1 MKKQEENKIMTSNIK
16 ARMFRGY
23 NQIIKNKKKER
34 KLEKLKNLE
43 LNLNDL
49 IFVLR
54 SKTKSNKEYLPFEI
68 DYDYSYRNKYSNKI
82 DDIKADDL
90 KIENLSKNYNKRKL
104 KSKNMFL
111 TQTKNKTECTNT
123 DLDAIEL
130 ENKKSTF
137 KKLFPDQ
144 NEIYKYSE
152 LPFFSLTKNPNN
164 FGYVG
169 NTMVKLKKD
178 DDIFSQEDF
187 LYRLSHKREN
197 PEKYNLNNFNKNK
210 EVIKGNVLVN
220 INDRDNKNNKD
231 KKNIKLTM
239 DIENMN
245 NNKTAYLDSKEK
257 RYKIL
262 EKEIEPLK
270 NVISL
275 FKDFAT
281 EIEKEDNIDIEKT
294 KSEKTTP
301 IDNSKNNSNI
311 IKKESSVNITN
322 NENNIELIASRTA
335 YSPYI
340 FKKPKLYPI
349 NHYALN
355 QVIIK
360 EKRYERMHKMGL
372 EDFQRKINLKNE
384 KENVIKNIYK
394 KKYIM
399 DEYEKE
405 YFKRLFTKEK
415 ISVRDA
421 YLRKCRINDIILV
434 SKLKCE
440 FSPRDVKRVL
450 NGIKPWNDCQ
460 KLDQKFIEK
469 NLPSKVGNIKTIKI
483 E

>member
-54 SKTKSNKEYLPFEI
+54 SKTKSNKEYFPFEI

-111 TQTKNKTECTNT
+111 TQTKNKTEYTNT

-164 FGYVG
+164 YGYVG

-294 KSEKTTP
+294 KSEQTTP
-301 IDNSKNNSNI
+301 IDNSKNNSNV

-335 YSPYI
+335 YSPHI

>member
-54 SKTKSNKEYLPFEI
+54 SKTKSNKEYFPFEI

-123 DLDAIEL
+123 ELDAIEL

-164 FGYVG
+164 YGYVG

-335 YSPYI
+335 YSPHI

-394 KKYIM
+394 NKYIM

>member
-68 DYDYSYRNKYSNKI
+68 DYDYFYRNKYSNKI

-335 YSPYI
+335 YSPHI

-440 FSPRDVKRVL
+440 FSPKDVKRVL

>member
-54 SKTKSNKEYLPFEI
+54 SKTKSNKEYFPFEI

-123 DLDAIEL
+123 ELDAIEL

-169 NTMVKLKKD
+169 NTMVKLKID

-335 YSPYI
+335 YSPHI

>member
-1 MKKQEENKIMTSNIK
+1 MKKHEENKIMTSNIK

-54 SKTKSNKEYLPFEI
+54 SKTKSNKEYFPFEI

-111 TQTKNKTECTNT
+111 TQTKNKTEYTNT

-301 IDNSKNNSNI
+301 IDNSKNNSNV

-335 YSPYI
+335 YSPHI

-440 FSPRDVKRVL
+440 FSPKDVKRVL

>member
-54 SKTKSNKEYLPFEI
+54 SKTKSNKEYFPFEI

-111 TQTKNKTECTNT
+111 TQTKNKTEYTNT

-164 FGYVG
+164 YGYVG

-301 IDNSKNNSNI
+301 IDNSKNNSNV

-335 YSPYI
+335 YSPHI

-440 FSPRDVKRVL
+440 FSPKDVKRVL

>member
-54 SKTKSNKEYLPFEI
+54 SKTKSNKEYFPFEI

-123 DLDAIEL
+123 ELDAIEL

-164 FGYVG
+164 YGYVG

-294 KSEKTTP
+294 KSEQTTP
-301 IDNSKNNSNI
+301 IDNSKNNSNV

-335 YSPYI
+335 YSPHI

>member
-111 TQTKNKTECTNT
+111 TQTKNKTEYTNT

-164 FGYVG
+164 YGYVG

-335 YSPYI
+335 YSPHI

>member
-123 DLDAIEL
+123 ELDAIEL

-164 FGYVG
+164 YGYVG

-335 YSPYI
+335 YSPHI

>member
-123 DLDAIEL
+123 ELDAIEL

-164 FGYVG
+164 YGYVG

-322 NENNIELIASRTA
+322 NENNLELIASRTA
-335 YSPYI
+335 YSPHI

>member
-123 DLDAIEL
+123 ELDAIEL

-164 FGYVG
+164 YGYVG

-294 KSEKTTP
+294 KSEQTTP
-301 IDNSKNNSNI
+301 IDNSKNNSNV
-311 IKKESSVNITN
+311 IKKESSANITN

-335 YSPYI
+335 YSPHI

>member
-164 FGYVG
+164 YGYVG

-281 EIEKEDNIDIEKT
+281 EIEKEDNVDIEKT

-335 YSPYI
+335 YSPHI

>member
-54 SKTKSNKEYLPFEI
+54 SKTKSNKEYFPFEI

-123 DLDAIEL
+123 ELDAIEL

-169 NTMVKLKKD
+169 NNMVKLKKD

-231 KKNIKLTM
+231 KKSIKLTM

-245 NNKTAYLDSKEK
+245 HNKTAYLDSKEK

-335 YSPYI
+335 YSPHI

-434 SKLKCE
+434 GKLKCE

-460 KLDQKFIEK
+460 NLDQKFIEK

>member
-54 SKTKSNKEYLPFEI
+54 SKTKSNKEYFPFEI

-123 DLDAIEL
+123 ELDAIEL

-164 FGYVG
+164 YGYVG

-245 NNKTAYLDSKEK
+245 NNKTTYLDSKEK

-335 YSPYI
+335 YSPHI

>member
-335 YSPYI
+335 YSPHI

-440 FSPRDVKRVL
+440 FSPKDVKRVL

>member
-54 SKTKSNKEYLPFEI
+54 SKTKSNKEYFPFEI

-123 DLDAIEL
+123 ELDAIEL

-281 EIEKEDNIDIEKT
+281 EIEKEDNVDIEKT

-335 YSPYI
+335 YSPHI

-434 SKLKCE
+434 GKLKCE

>member
-54 SKTKSNKEYLPFEI
+54 SKTKSNKEYFPFEI

-123 DLDAIEL
+123 ELDAIEL

-164 FGYVG
+164 YGYVG

-335 YSPYI
+335 YSPHI

-440 FSPRDVKRVL
+440 FSPKDVKRVL

>member
-1 MKKQEENKIMTSNIK
+1 MKKQEKNKIMTSNIK

-164 FGYVG
+164 YGYVG

-294 KSEKTTP
+294 KSEQTTP
-301 IDNSKNNSNI
+301 IDNSKNNSNV

-335 YSPYI
+335 YSPHI

>member
-54 SKTKSNKEYLPFEI
+54 SKTKSNKEYFPFEI

-335 YSPYI
+335 YSPHI

-360 EKRYERMHKMGL
+360 EKRYELMHKMGL

>member
-54 SKTKSNKEYLPFEI
+54 SKTKSNKEYFPFEI

-164 FGYVG
+164 YGYVG

-335 YSPYI
+335 YSPHI

>member
-111 TQTKNKTECTNT
+111 TQTKNKTEYTNT

-281 EIEKEDNIDIEKT
+281 EIEKEDNVDIEKT

-335 YSPYI
+335 YSPHI

>member
-54 SKTKSNKEYLPFEI
+54 SKTKSNKEYFPFEI

-90 KIENLSKNYNKRKL
+90 KIENLSKNYNKRRL

-164 FGYVG
+164 YGYVG

-335 YSPYI
+335 YSPHI

>member
-111 TQTKNKTECTNT
+111 TQTKNKTEYTNT

-164 FGYVG
+164 YGYVG

-335 YSPYI
+335 YSPHI

-360 EKRYERMHKMGL
+360 EKRNERMHKMGL

-440 FSPRDVKRVL
+440 FSPKDVKRVL

>member
-335 YSPYI
+335 YSPHI

-349 NHYALN
+349 NHYALD

-450 NGIKPWNDCQ
+450 NGIKPWNDCR

>member
-54 SKTKSNKEYLPFEI
+54 SKTKSNKEYFPFEI

-335 YSPYI
+335 YSPHI

>member
-54 SKTKSNKEYLPFEI
+54 SKTKSNKEYFPFEI

-111 TQTKNKTECTNT
+111 TQTKNKTEYTNT

-164 FGYVG
+164 YGYVG

-294 KSEKTTP
+294 KSEQTTP
-301 IDNSKNNSNI
+301 IDNSKNNSNV

-335 YSPYI
+335 YSPHI

-360 EKRYERMHKMGL
+360 EKRYERMHKVGL

>member
-335 YSPYI
+335 YSPHI

>member
-1 MKKQEENKIMTSNIK
+1 M
-16 ARMFRGY
+16 
-23 NQIIKNKKKER
+23 
-34 KLEKLKNLE
+34 
-43 LNLNDL
+43 
-49 IFVLR
+49 
-54 SKTKSNKEYLPFEI
+54 
-68 DYDYSYRNKYSNKI
+68 
-82 DDIKADDL
+82 
-90 KIENLSKNYNKRKL
+90 
-104 KSKNMFL
+104 
-111 TQTKNKTECTNT
+111 
-123 DLDAIEL
+123 
-130 ENKKSTF
+130 
-137 KKLFPDQ
+137 
-144 NEIYKYSE
+144 
-152 LPFFSLTKNPNN
+152 
-164 FGYVG
+164 
-169 NTMVKLKKD
+169 
-178 DDIFSQEDF
+178 
-187 LYRLSHKREN
+187 
-197 PEKYNLNNFNKNK
+197 
-210 EVIKGNVLVN
+210 VN

-335 YSPYI
+335 YSPHI

>member
-90 KIENLSKNYNKRKL
+90 KIENLSKNHNKRKL

-111 TQTKNKTECTNT
+111 TQTKNKTEYTNT

-311 IKKESSVNITN
+311 IKKESSMNITN
-322 NENNIELIASRTA
+322 NENNIELIASRTS
-335 YSPYI
+335 YSPHI

>member
-54 SKTKSNKEYLPFEI
+54 SKTKSNKEYFPFEI

-281 EIEKEDNIDIEKT
+281 EIEKEDNIDIKNT

-335 YSPYI
+335 YSPHI

>member
-245 NNKTAYLDSKEK
+245 NNKTTYLDSKEK

-301 IDNSKNNSNI
+301 IDNSKNNSNV

-335 YSPYI
+335 YSPHI

>member
-54 SKTKSNKEYLPFEI
+54 SKTKSNKEYFPFEI

-111 TQTKNKTECTNT
+111 TQTKNKTEYTNT

-164 FGYVG
+164 YGYVG

-335 YSPYI
+335 YSPHI

-440 FSPRDVKRVL
+440 FSPKDVKRVL

>member
-54 SKTKSNKEYLPFEI
+54 SKTKSNKEYFPFEI

-164 FGYVG
+164 YGYVG

-301 IDNSKNNSNI
+301 IDNSKNNSNV

-335 YSPYI
+335 YSPHI

>member
-54 SKTKSNKEYLPFEI
+54 SKTKSNKEYFPFEI

-111 TQTKNKTECTNT
+111 TQTKNKTEYTNT

-164 FGYVG
+164 YGYVG

-335 YSPYI
+335 YSPHI

>member
-111 TQTKNKTECTNT
+111 TQTKNKTEYTNT

-335 YSPYI
+335 YSPHI

>member
-1 MKKQEENKIMTSNIK
+1 MKKHEENKIMTSNIK

-54 SKTKSNKEYLPFEI
+54 SKTKSNKEYFPFEI

-164 FGYVG
+164 YGYVG

-301 IDNSKNNSNI
+301 IDNSKNNSNV

-335 YSPYI
+335 YSPHI

>member
-123 DLDAIEL
+123 ELDAIEL

-164 FGYVG
+164 YGYVG

-335 YSPYI
+335 YSPHI

-440 FSPRDVKRVL
+440 FSPKDVKRVL

>member
-1 MKKQEENKIMTSNIK
+1 MTSNIK

-111 TQTKNKTECTNT
+111 TQTKNKTEYTNT

-335 YSPYI
+335 YSPHI